1 MSEHTLKSVDED
13 LGALRRDVAELG
25 HLAVDQVRAA
35 LEAFRTGDAA
45 LGAQVAAQ
53 DADLDER
60 DAAIERA
67 AIRFIALKQ
76 PVADDLRRPITA
88 MKAAMNLE
96 RCGDLAKNIAKRV
109 GQMGDAAD
117 KAQAGAVISLGSLV
131 ADRLEA
137 VMRAYS
143 ASDAQG
149 AYNVWAKDEEVDRQ
163 HEALFADI
171 LAGMGAGPETIAVGA
186 HLMFMAKNLERV
198 GDHATNI
205 AEMVYYEI
213 TGQDLTGRPKL

>member
-1 MSEHTLKSVDED
+1 MTH
-13 LGALRRDVAELG
+13 
-25 HLAVDQVRAA
+25 
-35 LEAFRTGDAA
+35 
-45 LGAQVAAQ
+45 
-53 DADLDER
+53 
-60 DAAIERA
+60 
-67 AIRFIALKQ
+67 
-76 PVADDLRRPITA
+76 LRRPITA
-88 MKAAMNLE
+88 MKTAMNLE

-117 KAQAGAVISLGSLV
+117 KAQAGGVVSLGALV

-137 VMRAYS
+137 VMHAYS

-149 AYNVWAKDEEVDRQ
+149 AFNVWAKDEEVDRK

-171 LAGMGAGPETIAVGA
+171 LAGMSTGPEAIAVGA
-186 HLMFMAKNLERV
+186 HLMFMAKNLERI